1 MANWATL
8 EINPKEIPLTT
19 SLDVVLQGQG
29 MGHGGDPLGQR
40 TAAVLQ
46 QQEEQSV
53 CRGRVVPSKS
63 TKRVAS
69 TLPDV
74 KLYEPWG
81 TGIRSFLIFCSQILM
96 MISNLSFFPVVCRNT
111 AQFSTTS
118 WFPRSLA
125 FPLGSSFYSRVT
137 SDTGCTSQTG
147 TAAPRA
153 LSARLNLIGKL
164 ISHILTLYPSSC
176 K

>member
-1 MANWATL
+1 
-8 EINPKEIPLTT
+8 
-19 SLDVVLQGQG
+19 
-29 MGHGGDPLGQR
+29 MGHEGGPSGTR

-46 QQEEQSV
+46 QQEEQSL

-74 KLYEPWG
+74 KLYEPRG

-96 MISNLSFFPVVCRNT
+96 MITELSFFPAVCRNT
-111 AQFSTTS
+111 AQFSIHHVVVSQPTDH
-118 WFPRSLA
+118 LL
-125 FPLGSSFYSRVT
+125 LGSSRYSRIA

-147 TAAPRA
+147 TAAHRA
-153 LSARLNLIGKL
+153 LSAGLKL
-164 ISHILTLYPSSC
+164 VIFFPFR
-176 K
+176 